1 MQRKAQNF
9 LGMLNSV
16 ENFIFHPYG
25 VLPEEFKHPK
35 NTRNGGPDVD
45 PYRKAAPVT
54 LDSLIISE
62 ATAGKEVL
70 LKAAALALTAYVN
83 VSDYLKEYVM
93 EQFHCL
99 ALEVVRKR
107 PGRQEEIPSALFRD
121 GEEAKLLRH
130 MAAEKFV
137 EKDKK
142 MVKPQLE
149 IVSWKS

>member
-1 MQRKAQNF
+1 VKASLPSKSTTRLLPLHLCQ
-9 LGMLNSV
+9 
-16 ENFIFHPYG
+16 FHSESIN
-25 VLPEEFKHPK
+25 VKPK

-54 LDSLIISE
+54 LDSLIIAE

-99 ALEVVRKR
+99 ALEVVRKG
-107 PGRQEEIPSALFRD
+107 PGRQEEIPSTLFRD
-121 GEEAKLLRH
+121 GEEAKLL
-130 MAAEKFV
+130 V
-137 EKDKK
+137 EA
-142 MVKPQLE
+142 LG
-149 IVSWKS
+149 